1 VAGDGG
7 GVCCS
12 RDLGAQELD
21 RNFCFLRGP
30 WDDGIVVVGMAQQ
43 REFQGDGRLPP
54 YNTEADLAAGLAAS
68 SRGKRGNQQSDTT
81 QPDLA
86 CQFQPAPAS
95 APRAHKTIVYVDGF
109 NLYYGALRR
118 TPYRWLDLRA
128 LCRAMLPQDDV
139 VSINYYTALVS
150 ARPGNPS
157 APNDQQIYLRALRT
171 MPALSITLGHFL
183 THSVQMSLSGV
194 TPTQRVWVDK
204 TEEKGSD
211 VNIAAHMVRDAC
223 MKRCDVA
230 VLISN
235 DSDLAE
241 PVRIVRQEF
250 GLHVGILNPHQHHSV
265 QLKRLATF
273 LKRIRQ
279 SDLIASQFPTDLHDG
294 KGAFHK
300 PSGW

>member
-1 VAGDGG
+1 
-7 GVCCS
+7 
-12 RDLGAQELD
+12 
-21 RNFCFLRGP
+21 
-30 WDDGIVVVGMAQQ
+30 MAQQ
-43 REFQGDGRLPP
+43 RELRGDGGQPP

-68 SRGKRGNQQSDTT
+68 SRGKRGNQQADIT
-81 QPDLA
+81 QPERA
-86 CQFQPAPAS
+86 CQFQPLHAPA
-95 APRAHKTIVYVDGF
+95 PTAHRTIVYIDGF
-109 NLYYGALRR
+109 NLYYGALKR

-128 LCRAMLPQDDV
+128 LCRAMLPQDNV
-139 VSINYYTALVS
+139 VSINYYTALVRG
-150 ARPGNPS
+150 RPGNPS

-171 MPALSITLGHFL
+171 LPALSITLGHFL

-223 MKRCDVA
+223 TRICDVA

-250 GLHVGILNPHQHHSV
+250 GLRVGILNPHQHHSV
-265 QLKRLATF
+265 QLKQLATF

-279 SDLIASQFPTDLHDG
+279 SDLLASQFPVELRDR

-300 PSGW
+300 PASW